1 MELFV
6 GLFILAAIA
15 VANALYSVAAIAL
28 ARRMPRVF
36 HCMGIISVLVIFS
49 FAFTECLLL
58 LQSVELIGAAPR
70 WMAVPPMVIAV
81 FLTPPAISNLVV
93 GRLRIRYDP
102 PTYLIWLFSVAAG
115 SSIGMFLYIQL
126 LLG

>member
-1 MELFV
+1 MELFG

-15 VANALYSVAAIAL
+15 EANALYSVAAIAL
-28 ARRMPRVF
+28 ARRTPRLF
-36 HCMGIISVLVIFS
+36 HWMGIFSVLVILC

-58 LQSVELIGAAPR
+58 LQSVELIGEAPP

-81 FLTPPAISNLVV
+81 FLTAPAVSNVV
-93 GRLRIRYDP
+93 VRRLRIRYDP
-102 PTYLIWLFSVAAG
+102 PTHLIWLFSMAAG
-115 SSIGMFLYIQL
+115 SFIGMFLYIQL